1 MIKKVI
7 AAAYKSK
14 GKREMTKSELIHTLS
29 FDLKFFSHDTSKK
42 VVEYATKNRV
52 VEGKDKIKPLFDLD
66 SIEVHPNF
74 KPDVKKLFSSSLF
87 DELVDLIAEKTGK
100 SYGEVVAMINE
111 RQEKF
116 NNLLAAE
123 VVALIIA
130 KEIDIDITD
139 YIEKVESEVLGL
151 EDDWMETKRQERKQR
166 GKQEGRQDKRQD
178 KGQDRKQDK
187 HLNQFQFK
195 LQE

>member
-14 GKREMTKSELIHTLS
+14 GKKEMSKSELIHTLS

-42 VVEYATKNRV
+42 VVEYAAKNKV
-52 VEGKDKIKPLFDLD
+52 VGGKEKIKPLFDLNSVEIQPD
-66 SIEVHPNF
+66 F

-87 DELVDLIAEKTGK
+87 DKLIGEIAEKVGK
-100 SYGEVVAMINE
+100 NHSEVVAMVNG

-130 KEIDIDITD
+130 KEIGIDITK
-139 YIEKVESEVLGL
+139 YIGEVEREVLGL
-151 EDDWMETKRQERKQR
+151 DIQK
-166 GKQEGRQDKRQD
+166 
-178 KGQDRKQDK
+178 
-187 HLNQFQFK
+187 
-195 LQE
+195 

>member
-1 MIKKVI
+1 LGGVEMIKKVI

-14 GKREMTKSELIHTLS
+14 GKKEMSKSELIHTLS

-42 VVEYATKNRV
+42 VVEYAAKNKV
-52 VEGKDKIKPLFDLD
+52 VGGKEKIKPLFDLNSVEIQPD
-66 SIEVHPNF
+66 F

-87 DELVDLIAEKTGK
+87 DKLIGEIAEKVGK
-100 SYGEVVAMINE
+100 NHSEVVAMVNG

-130 KEIDIDITD
+130 KEIGIDITK
-139 YIEKVESEVLGL
+139 YIGEVEREVLGL
-151 EDDWMETKRQERKQR
+151 DIQK
-166 GKQEGRQDKRQD
+166 
-178 KGQDRKQDK
+178 
-187 HLNQFQFK
+187 
-195 LQE
+195 

>member
-14 GKREMTKSELIHTLS
+14 GKKEMSKSELIHTLS

-42 VVEYATKNRV
+42 VVEYATKNKV

-66 SIEVHPNF
+66 SIEIQPNF
-74 KPDVKKLFSSSLF
+74 KPDVKKLFSSSPF
-87 DELVDLIAEKTGK
+87 DELINKIAEKTGK
-100 SYGEVVAMINE
+100 SHSEVVAMINE
-111 RQEKF
+111 RQERF

-130 KEIDIDITD
+130 KEVDIDITE
-139 YIEKVESEVLGL
+139 YIDKVEKEVLGL
-151 EDDWMETKRQERKQR
+151 EQE
-166 GKQEGRQDKRQD
+166 QEDQP
-178 KGQDRKQDK
+178 
-187 HLNQFQFK
+187 QFQFE

>member
-14 GKREMTKSELIHTLS
+14 GKKEMSKSELIHTLS

-42 VVEYATKNRV
+42 VVEYAAKNKV
-52 VEGKDKIKPLFDLD
+52 VGGKEKIKPLFDLN
-66 SIEVHPNF
+66 SVEIQPGF

-87 DELVDLIAEKTGK
+87 DKLIGEIAEKVGK
-100 SYGEVVAMINE
+100 NHSEVVAMVNG

-130 KEIDIDITD
+130 KEIGIDITK
-139 YIEKVESEVLGL
+139 YIDEVEKEVLGL
-151 EDDWMETKRQERKQR
+151 NIQK
-166 GKQEGRQDKRQD
+166 
-178 KGQDRKQDK
+178 
-187 HLNQFQFK
+187 
-195 LQE
+195 